1 MGKRRREAEGIT
13 GAVGFILFAPLVRE
27 RRMLKWGIRKL
38 GFYPSA
44 AELFLHITSPF

>member
-1 MGKRRREAEGIT
+1 MGKRRREAEGVT

-27 RRMLKWGIRKL
+27 TRVLQGGIRSL